1 MAQII
6 KHRRGSIT
14 GIKNVTARLGE
25 LVVATGS
32 VGAMNGPWTFIG
44 SDEIQGGYTP
54 MGKIYEGAT
63 APTVAA
69 GSYGTTLNGT
79 PFYSTNDETLYILS
93 SAGNNA
99 MDLTG
104 NIEGNVISA
113 VTINNL
119 TNTNAS
125 ISNFTGGTVTITGNT
140 TAGGTL
146 GVSGATT
153 LGSTLVVSSNTTV
166 CGTLNVTGATSM
178 ASTLDV
184 TSDTT
189 IGGDVSVTGDIT
201 GSNLELTGN
210 ANIAGNVV
218 IGGNITIGDAT
229 TDSVKFDAD
238 ISSSFVP
245 DANNTYDLGS
255 ASKAWRDIYIAG
267 TASIDTLDV
276 GVITATTVQ
285 FTSIELPGTLSVS
298 GNTNIGD
305 DDSDT
310 HVFLGSVEF
319 QGTGGVEIQGLLT
332 GSSAEFGGPVTASAF
347 TGSFVGDG
355 SALTGIV
362 STLTIHTDDGASQ
375 GTGSISLKT
384 ETLNFVGSDAN
395 GLTVG
400 FNDTSN
406 TVTYGLA
413 QDITT
418 DAEPTF
424 AQLNLTNAGTATNDA
439 VRADRALVVTG
450 TTNQVS
456 VVGGSQTLQGDRTW
470 TVSLPSTVHLGA
482 NSTLTATT
490 VNSTNGT
497 IGALSGSSLNF
508 DTAELSTSLTVPTI
522 SGVTG
527 ITTDD
532 IVVNGTATINNLT
545 INSVTSDI
553 IAPNL
558 TGGTVT
564 ITGNTQMD
572 GNLTISGNLT
582 MLGSATSL
590 DISSSTVNLDDNII
604 RLNAFSPFERYAG
617 FEVIDSGSVGVSA
630 SLVWDSQNDYWMFV
644 SSSGDSSKL
653 IGTTAGTYGS
663 ETSLTINTI
672 PKGTGANTIGDS
684 LLTDDGITLAY
695 NTNVFTVDGTSGDT
709 KIIGV
714 LTLSNQG
721 GTDNNSNSS
730 AILFRNSADQI
741 GYVSTVESTEVM
753 DGILGYKASNGGL
766 TFSTVIDGGTY

>member
-166 CGTLNVTGATSM
+166 GGTLNVTGATSM